1 MELIVKR
8 KKNTLD
14 TDIVKII
21 RYLKSQKCVRKFD
34 IVTDD
39 VSTIKDISDMET
51 VKAIHKTT
59 SEA

>member
-1 MELIVKR
+1 MELIVKI